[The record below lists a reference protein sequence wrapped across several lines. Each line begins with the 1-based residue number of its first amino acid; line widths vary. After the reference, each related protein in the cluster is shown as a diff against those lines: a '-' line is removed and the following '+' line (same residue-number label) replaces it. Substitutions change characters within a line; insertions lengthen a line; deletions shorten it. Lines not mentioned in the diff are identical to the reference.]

1 MNGKRTIRF
10 LSLKHQQDVIKS
22 GIEEAFATVLEKSHY
37 ILGREVQR
45 FEELYATYS
54 QTKFCV
60 GVGSGLDALIIALKS
75 LGLTQAEEVIVPANT
90 YHATWLAVTN
100 IGVRIVPVEP
110 DERTFNLNAAK
121 VEEAITSRT
130 KVILPVHLYGQPCD
144 MTALTKLADE
154 RKLAIIEDNAQA
166 QGAHWKN
173 KKTGSW
179 GTINATSF
187 YPTKNLGA
195 LGDGGAVTTN
205 DPAAAEFARA
215 HRNYGSLQ
223 KDYVDGAGMNSR
235 LDEMQAAFLNV
246 KLKYLDEFNAQRRAL
261 ASKYHERLSNVPGIM
276 VPTASPDAFHVYHL
290 YVIRAERRDAL
301 KKYLLENG
309 IESMIHY
316 PVPPHMQKAYA
327 NLGYERGSFPIT
339 ERLADSILSLP
350 LWPGMTDDD
359 LDHIAAVITRFYL

>member
-22 GIEEAFATVLEKSHY
+22 GLEEAFATVFEKSHY
-37 ILGREVQR
+37 ILGSEVQR
-45 FEELYATYS
+45 FEQHYATYS
-54 QTKFCV
+54 QTKFCI

-75 LGLTQAEEVIVPANT
+75 LRLSSTDEVIVPANT
-90 YHATWLAVTN
+90 YHATWLAVVN
-100 IGVRIVPVEP
+100 VGARIVPVEP
-110 DERTFNLNAAK
+110 DEGTFNLDAAK
-121 VEEAITSRT
+121 VADAITSRT

-144 MTALTKLADE
+144 MTALTKLSNE
-154 RKLAIIEDNAQA
+154 GNLSIVEDNAQA

-179 GTINATSF
+179 GVINATSF

-195 LGDGGAVTTN
+195 LGDGGAITTD
-205 DPAAAEFARA
+205 DPIAAEFVRA
-215 HRNYGSLQ
+215 HRNYGSLH

-246 KLKYLDEFNAQRRAL
+246 KLKFLDEFNTQRRLL
-261 ASKYHERLSNVPGIM
+261 ASKYNERLTNIPGI
-276 VPTASPDAFHVYHL
+276 VIPAVSADAFHVYHL

-316 PVPPHMQKAYA
+316 PVPPHVQKAYA
-327 NLGYERGSFPIT
+327 NLGYKHGSFPIT
-339 ERLADSILSLP
+339 ERIADSALSLP
-350 LWPGMTDDD
+350 LWPGMTDDE
-359 LDHIAAVITRFYL
+359 LDYIATVIRRFYL